1 MKDRCHVQTLVDILT
16 TGSPYAYFS
25 VMNVEPSYCI
35 LIATIHPNFNFCF
48 GINARNII
56 TGNVKNKS
64 VKLAIESWLD
74 LVSAVMIFF
83 AAIIPAYLSLKLKG
97 NIRKVTVTLTAF
109 IVVHG
114 IYHVVR
120 MQGAE
125 SIADGVFEPAS
136 IIVLIAFGLTYLDVS
151 YKKKKQEATGK

>member
-1 MKDRCHVQTLVDILT
+1 
-16 TGSPYAYFS
+16 
-25 VMNVEPSYCI
+25 MNF
-35 LIATIHPNFNFCF
+35 TF

-56 TGNVKNKS
+56 TGDSKNNK

-74 LVSAVMIFF
+74 LVSAVMIFS

-97 NIRKVTVTLTAF
+97 DISKLTFALTAF

-120 MQGAE
+120 MQGTE
-125 SIADGVFEPAS
+125 SLADSTFEPVS
-136 IIVLIAFGLTYLDVS
+136 IVVLIAFGVTYIDVS
-151 YKKKKQEATGK
+151 YKRKKRQEEATGK

>member
-1 MKDRCHVQTLVDILT
+1 
-16 TGSPYAYFS
+16 
-25 VMNVEPSYCI
+25 MNF
-35 LIATIHPNFNFCF
+35 TF

-56 TGNVKNKS
+56 TGDSKNNK

-74 LVSAVMIFF
+74 LVSAVMIFS

-97 NIRKVTVTLTAF
+97 DIGKLTIALTVF

-120 MQGAE
+120 MQGIE
-125 SIADGVFEPAS
+125 SLADSAFEPIS
-136 IIVLIAFGLTYLDVS
+136 IIVLIAFGVTYLDVS
-151 YKKKKQEATGK
+151 YKRKKKQEEATGK